1 MIPDFIQNSDCET
14 GTGRCRRHRF
24 AGNCFTSRSI
34 CRLMLLVVA
43 AWTGL
48 ASPAVW
54 SQMQGRHHLDH
65 YQMPPGEIAWQKTL
79 MRPID
84 PAWFQPVDLIVPEGA
99 QVAVYTNGAFE
110 PLTNEKAL
118 AGMVVGKVYR
128 LRITGIPGHEGRE
141 VYPSLEI
148 LGRLFPPEGVA
159 TQTPI
164 PLNIPLDDI
173 EPALDGSLVTRVVYL
188 ENPRTA
194 IPERRRPREQPFMD
208 VGPGDDPL
216 RAAERYGRP
225 LLIARTGSR
234 IPEKDELEGFGFG
247 APPLHW
253 FEAASISVPGRMEDL
268 GPSTLEPE
276 SGVARPLGRQQLS
289 GVHYDPAVRQTAWQE
304 PVVVPAQDPASP
316 PGATGFPG
324 DQGFVTGP
332 VCPPSPLTPAMNQG
346 LVPGMIANR
355 PWQDEYLF
363 DGGDRD
369 LGAVVRMREGTWHV
383 QGLDT
388 EDTIGHF
395 DTLDGEHI
403 VDTSNRVLIYSPRF
417 AAIRKVD
424 GVGRT
429 SFALETGNLGHETA
443 TAIRRGRDFSATK
456 LQNVQ
461 TKSNRSAMQ
470 PRGVEDATRG
480 VLIDNTTQLNAA
492 ISAFKTW
499 EDLRLMRTGRY
510 DSSEKGRLA
519 IAISRANTWESDVSA
534 QTADGKMQ
542 LVIAEDVAAAQEAV
556 HVHRDASLPKLR
568 IVKIASR
575 DVARPGDEVEFTI
588 RFDNVGDQ
596 PIGNVS
602 IVDNLTSRLEYL
614 EGTAECSIPAAF
626 SSKANL
632 AGSSILTW
640 DIHDPMKIGDGGII
654 RFRCIVR

>member
-1 MIPDFIQNSDCET
+1 MS
-14 GTGRCRRHRF
+14 
-24 AGNCFTSRSI
+24 
-34 CRLMLLVVA
+34 LVVA
-43 AWTGL
+43 TVFTL
-48 ASPAVW
+48 SCSSVW
-54 SQMQGRHHLDH
+54 SQMQDRHYMDH

-99 QVAVYTNGAFE
+99 QVAVYTNGAFQ
-110 PLTNEKAL
+110 PLTSEKML

-164 PLNIPLDDI
+164 PLSIPLDDI

-194 IPERRRPREQPFMD
+194 IPERRLPREQPFMD

-216 RAAERYGRP
+216 RAAERFGRP

-234 IPEKDELEGFGFG
+234 VPEQDELEGFGFG

-253 FEAASISVPGRMEDL
+253 FEAASFSIPDGIEEITPGR
-268 GPSTLEPE
+268 LEPD
-276 SGVARPLGRQQLS
+276 SGGAKPLRQPQLAD
-289 GVHYDPAVRQTAWQE
+289 VHYDPAVRQTAWQE
-304 PVVVPAQDPASP
+304 PAVTPMQDPACP
-316 PGATGFPG
+316 PDASGTIG
-324 DQGFVTGP
+324 DQGIISGA
-332 VCPPSPLTPAMNQG
+332 VCPPGPLAPAHAG
-346 LVPGMIANR
+346 LVPGILANR

-363 DGGDRD
+363 DGGDRE
-369 LGAVVRMREGTWHV
+369 LGAVVRLREGTWQV

-395 DTLDGEHI
+395 DTLDGKHI

-429 SFALETGNLGHETA
+429 SFAVETGNIAHET
-443 TAIRRGRDFSATK
+443 TTTIRRGRDFSATK
-456 LQNVQ
+456 LQNLQ
-461 TKSNRSAMQ
+461 TRSNRSSMQ

-480 VLIDNTTQLNAA
+480 VLVDNTTQLNAA

-510 DSSEKGRLA
+510 DSTEKGRLA

-534 QTADGKMQ
+534 QSTDGKMQ

-556 HVHRDASLPKLR
+556 HVHRDAKLPKLR
-568 IVKIASR
+568 IVKIASK
-575 DVARPGDEVEFTI
+575 DAARPGDEIEFTI

-602 IVDNLTSRLEYL
+602 ILDNLASRLEYL

-626 SSKANL
+626 SSKANM
-632 AGSSILTW
+632 AGSNILSW
-640 DIHDPMKIGDGGII
+640 DINDPLKIGDGGII